1 MKTKAGLIAL
11 VILFGT
17 VTGWA
22 KEMPISQ
29 TIASLNADAQKPG
42 GEERVLKSISA
53 STQVPVVTLAK
64 EKASSGL
71 SCGDL
76 YVAHALANAAGKNF
90 NDLVKLKK
98 QGQTWDKIADDNNVS
113 LGGKKV
119 KKVAD
124 AKPSPSPRRM
134 QRTPSSQ
141 PTPEQSSS
149 YRMPMP

>member
-1 MKTKAGLIAL
+1 MKTKTVWIGLI
-11 VILFGT
+11 ILSGM

-22 KEMPISQ
+22 KEASITQ

-53 STQVPVVTLAK
+53 STHVPVATLMK
-64 EKASSGL
+64 EKASTGL

-98 QGQTWDKIADDNNVS
+98 QGQTWDNIADDNNVS

-119 KKVAD
+119 KKMAD
-124 AKPSPSPRRM
+124 AKATPTPRNMRAPSN
-134 QRTPSSQ
+134 Q
-141 PTPEQSSS
+141 PEQSSS
-149 YRMPMP
+149 SYKMSPP

>member
-1 MKTKAGLIAL
+1 MKIKAGLIAL

-53 STQVPVVTLAK
+53 STHVPVATLAK

-71 SCGDL
+71 SLGDL

-119 KKVAD
+119 KKMANTT
-124 AKPSPSPRRM
+124 ATPTPRPM
-134 QRTPSSQ
+134 RTPSSQ
-141 PTPEQSSS
+141 PTPDQSSS
-149 YRMPMP
+149 YKMPMP

>member
-1 MKTKAGLIAL
+1 MKTKVGLIGL
-11 VILFGT
+11 IIFSGM
-17 VTGWA
+17 VTSWA
-22 KEMPISQ
+22 KEASITQ

-42 GEERVLKSISA
+42 GEDRVLKSISA
-53 STQVPVVTLAK
+53 STHVPVATLAK

-71 SCGDL
+71 TVGDL

-119 KKVAD
+119 KKMAD
-124 AKPSPSPRRM
+124 AKA
-134 QRTPSSQ
+134 TPTPKNMRG
-141 PTPEQSSS
+141 PTNQQPEQSAPT
-149 YRMPMP
+149 YQMAPP